1 MRTPYYQYIKD
12 NQLNNILGYIT
23 EISYS
28 KKMSILQGL
37 QKDFDSK
44 TIRLALNKYDVE
56 YIKKNRVRIN
66 LIYNTLKGICQRLQ
80 ENI

>member
-1 MRTPYYQYIKD
+1 MRKVYYQYIKD
-12 NQLNNILGYIT
+12 NQLNDILGYIT

-28 KKMSILQGL
+28 MKISILKGL

-56 YIKKNRVRIN
+56 YIKKNRVRLN

-80 ENI
+80 ESI

>member
-1 MRTPYYQYIKD
+1 MRKVYYQYIKD
-12 NQLNNILGYIT
+12 NQLNDILGYIT

-28 KKMSILQGL
+28 MKISILKEL

-56 YIKKNRVRIN
+56 YIKKNRVRLN

-80 ENI
+80 ESI

>member
-1 MRTPYYQYIKD
+1 MRSVYYQYIKD
-12 NQLNNILGYIT
+12 NQLNDILSYIT